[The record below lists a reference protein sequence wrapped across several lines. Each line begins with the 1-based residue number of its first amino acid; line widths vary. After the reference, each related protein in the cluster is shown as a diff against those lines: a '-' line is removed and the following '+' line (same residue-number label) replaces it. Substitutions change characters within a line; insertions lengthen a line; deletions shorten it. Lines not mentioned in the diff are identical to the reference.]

1 MIVFLVCMT
10 PDTHSDLSDL
20 CHLAAAFTCIGTPLM
35 LSALTSISTMLGLT
49 LIAYT
54 GRHRFRDVIYQK
66 IQHRE
71 LEVLEKFGL
80 DDGTGKMDLR
90 EFIIVSAVR
99 MKAIDP
105 KLIKLLVH
113 TFHHYDL
120 KRDGFIY
127 HQDIVERYHEL
138 EFGKR
143 LNHSRD
149 VIPSES
155 SKSSLPLH
163 HHEEKKPQDQN
174 AYENPILDPSEHEH
188 SESDAL

>member
-1 MIVFLVCMT
+1 
-10 PDTHSDLSDL
+10 
-20 CHLAAAFTCIGTPLM
+20 M

-54 GRHRFRDVIYQK
+54 GRHRFRDVIYKK

-127 HQDIVERYHEL
+127 HRDIVETYHEL
-138 EFGKR
+138 ELGKR

-149 VIPSES
+149 IVPSAS
-155 SKSSLPLH
+155 PDPSLPRHL
-163 HHEEKKPQDQN
+163 HEEKRSQ
-174 AYENPILDPSEHEH
+174 ESM
-188 SESDAL
+188 SESYP